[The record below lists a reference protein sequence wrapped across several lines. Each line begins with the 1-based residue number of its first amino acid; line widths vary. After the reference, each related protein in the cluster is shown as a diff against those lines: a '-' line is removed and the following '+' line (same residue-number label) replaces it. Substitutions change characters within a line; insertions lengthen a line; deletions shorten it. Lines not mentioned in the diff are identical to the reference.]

1 MRILGVDLEKI
12 SRQSELMKVWDLF
25 GLYRA

>member
-1 MRILGVDLEKI
+1 MSILGVDLEKI
-12 SRQSELMKVWDLF
+12 SRQSELMKVWDLS